1 MMVATCL
8 QVVGFVTSFVGW
20 IGIIVTTSTNDWVV
34 TCGYTIPT
42 CRKLDELGSKGLW
55 ADCVMAT
62 GLYHCKPLVDI
73 LILPG
78 YVQACRAL
86 MIAASVL
93 GLPAILLLLTVL
105 PCIRMGHEPGV
116 AKYRRAQLAGV
127 MLILVEV
134 NFGVNEVENRL
145 EMGLPLI
152 YPFVRPSTRSLIQ
165 SSLCAMV
172 ATIWFPV
179 CAHRETTIVSFGY
192 SLYAGW
198 IGAVLCLVG
207 GCVIVCCAGDA
218 QAFGENRFYYSS
230 GSSSPTHAKS
240 AHV

>member
-1 MMVATCL
+1 MVATCL
-8 QVVGFVTSFVGW
+8 HLTGFVASFVGW
-20 IGIIVTTSTNDWVV
+20 IGMIVATSTNDWVV
-34 TCGYTIPT
+34 TCGYTITT
-42 CRKLDELGSKGLW
+42 CRKMDELGSKGLW

-93 GLPAILLLLTVL
+93 GLPAVFLLVTVL
-105 PCIRMGHEPGV
+105 PCIRMGQEPGV
-116 AKYRRAQLAGV
+116 AKYRRSQLGGIL
-127 MLILVEV
+127 LILLALC
-134 NFGVNEVENRL
+134 GV
-145 EMGLPLI
+145 
-152 YPFVRPSTRSLIQ
+152 
-165 SSLCAMV
+165 V

-179 CAHRETTIVSFGY
+179 SAHRETMIMSFGY
-192 SLYAGW
+192 SLYTGW
-198 IGAVLCLVG
+198 IGSALCLFG
-207 GCVIVCCAGDA
+207 GSIIVCCSGDA
-218 QAFGENRFYYSS
+218 QSFGENRFYYAS

>member
-1 MMVATCL
+1 MVATCL

-127 MLILVEV
+127 MLIL
-134 NFGVNEVENRL
+134 L
-145 EMGLPLI
+145 A
-152 YPFVRPSTRSLIQ
+152 
-165 SSLCAMV
+165 LCAMV

-198 IGAVLCLVG
+198 IGAVDAGPWPEV
-207 GCVIVCCAGDA
+207 CVIMVRGWEAHSSARLRSQKSRKASCL
-218 QAFGENRFYYSS
+218 AFCSLNPPSLFIALKEIFSS
-230 GSSSPTHAKS
+230 DNATHFFHGL
-240 AHV
+240 AHY

>member
-1 MMVATCL
+1 MVATCL

-20 IGIIVTTSTNDWVV
+20 IGVIVTTSTNDWVV

-105 PCIRMGHEPGV
+105 PCIRMGQEPGV

-127 MLILVEV
+127 LLILLGCQLLWARTE
-134 NFGVNEVENRL
+134 
-145 EMGLPLI
+145 
-152 YPFVRPSTRSLIQ
+152 
-165 SSLCAMV
+165 SSLQSQHLV
-172 ATIWFPV
+172 QFKQKYL
-179 CAHRETTIVSFGY
+179 EDFS
-192 SLYAGW
+192 
-198 IGAVLCLVG
+198 CLQ
-207 GCVIVCCAGDA
+207 GD
-218 QAFGENRFYYSS
+218 
-230 GSSSPTHAKS
+230 
-240 AHV
+240 

>member
-1 MMVATCL
+1 MVATCL

-127 MLILVEV
+127 MLIL
-134 NFGVNEVENRL
+134 L
-145 EMGLPLI
+145 A
-152 YPFVRPSTRSLIQ
+152 
-165 SSLCAMV
+165 LCAMV

-207 GCVIVCCAGDA
+207 GCVIICCAGDA

>member
-1 MMVATCL
+1 VGAATAPPPPTAGG
-8 QVVGFVTSFVGW
+8 VP
-20 IGIIVTTSTNDWVV
+20 
-34 TCGYTIPT
+34 CGYTIPT

-127 MLILVEV
+127 MLIL
-134 NFGVNEVENRL
+134 L
-145 EMGLPLI
+145 A
-152 YPFVRPSTRSLIQ
+152 
-165 SSLCAMV
+165 LCAMV

>member
-1 MMVATCL
+1 MVATCL

-20 IGIIVTTSTNDWVV
+20 IGVIVTTSTNDWVV

-127 MLILVEV
+127 LLILLGCLFLWARTE
-134 NFGVNEVENRL
+134 
-145 EMGLPLI
+145 
-152 YPFVRPSTRSLIQ
+152 
-165 SSLCAMV
+165 SSLHSQHLV
-172 ATIWFPV
+172 QFKQKYL
-179 CAHRETTIVSFGY
+179 EEFS
-192 SLYAGW
+192 
-198 IGAVLCLVG
+198 CLQ
-207 GCVIVCCAGDA
+207 GD
-218 QAFGENRFYYSS
+218 
-230 GSSSPTHAKS
+230 
-240 AHV
+240 

>member
-1 MMVATCL
+1 MVATCL
-8 QVVGFVTSFVGW
+8 HLAGFVCSFIGW
-20 IGIIVTTSTNDWVV
+20 IGVVVATATNDWVV
-34 TCGYTIPT
+34 TCGYTITT
-42 CRKLDELGSKGLW
+42 CRKMDELGSKGLW

-93 GLPAILLLLTVL
+93 GLPAIFFLLITVL
-105 PCIRMGHEPGV
+105 PLPPVAHEPGA
-116 AKYRRAQLAGV
+116 AKYRRSQLGGILIILLAMCGV
-127 MLILVEV
+127 
-134 NFGVNEVENRL
+134 
-145 EMGLPLI
+145 
-152 YPFVRPSTRSLIQ
+152 
-165 SSLCAMV
+165 V

-179 CAHRETTIVSFGY
+179 CAHRETTIMSFGY
-192 SLYAGW
+192 SLYTGW
-198 IGAVLCLVG
+198 IGSALCLFG
-207 GCVIVCCAGDA
+207 GCVIVCCSGDA
-218 QAFGENRFYYSS
+218 QTFGENRFYYAS